1 MAEKDLSQK
10 ALMEYP
16 DVFADVFNA
25 MAFDGAAVLD
35 PKNLKQVFTEY
46 VSRPGG
52 RWKQLYRDVVM
63 ENVVTGVRYLILG
76 IENQLAPDGS
86 MPLRGMGMDYAAYE
100 KQLKQL
106 YDGKN
111 KKHGARKRKKQK
123 NYKKKMKPYFTQGKC
138 LIPVVTLVLYY
149 GQKNWSG
156 PRSLHEMMVMP
167 DEEQYPGLKK
177 YIHDYGMNLVVL
189 KDLSQAEEALFQ
201 SDFKYLVK
209 YVRNRHDPAKQEELL
224 RQEDSVLDHRKETML
239 AMAALSGDERYAG
252 LAEEEEKEEMGVCKM
267 LDYIEARGEARGMM
281 LRLIEQI
288 VKKYPRGLAVE
299 AIAEQVEEEESVV
312 EAICKVI
319 RECGSDITS
328 EEIYA
333 RLNERV

>member
-100 KQLKQL
+100 KQLKQFR
-106 YDGKN
+106 DERK
-111 KKHGARKRKKQK
+111 KKHGTR
-123 NYKKKMKPYFTQGKC
+123 
-138 LIPVVTLVLYY
+138 
-149 GQKNWSG
+149 
-156 PRSLHEMMVMP
+156 
-167 DEEQYPGLKK
+167 
-177 YIHDYGMNLVVL
+177 
-189 KDLSQAEEALFQ
+189 
-201 SDFKYLVK
+201 
-209 YVRNRHDPAKQEELL
+209 
-224 RQEDSVLDHRKETML
+224 
-239 AMAALSGDERYAG
+239 
-252 LAEEEEKEEMGVCKM
+252 
-267 LDYIEARGEARGMM
+267 
-281 LRLIEQI
+281 RLT
-288 VKKYPRGLAVE
+288 G
-299 AIAEQVEEEESVV
+299 
-312 EAICKVI
+312 I
-319 RECGSDITS
+319 R
-328 EEIYA
+328 
-333 RLNERV
+333 